1 MRECESLE
9 VADVSSV
16 SGLRLIHNQIS
27 HAGHQFEPRG
37 ERALYE
43 LASPAA
49 LSLPGANKGVVLIS
63 EMPGP
68 FGQPDFVALVGGGRW
83 LERRIAAGI
92 PPRLSEA
99 ECIVLSALYVE
110 RPLSQASLSRRV
122 GWSADV
128 IMPILK
134 KLVSVGALKVTPAGS
149 FLRVRDLEPS
159 GILYALE
166 AKLKSWQRAVLQGR
180 AYRSWADNYVVLLGG
195 VGAVARQRAAETIA
209 LDRAGLFVD
218 FEWIVKPKVR
228 KAHPAKRLWGFEH
241 MYAAVVASDPSFRI
255 YENI

>member
-1 MRECESLE
+1 MSLE
-9 VADVSSV
+9 VADLSSV
-16 SGLRLIHNQIS
+16 SELCLIHNQLS

-37 ERALYE
+37 ERALHE

-68 FGQPDFVALVGGGRW
+68 FGQPDFVALVGGGSW
-83 LERRIAAGI
+83 LERRMAAGI
-92 PPRLSEA
+92 PPQLSEA
-99 ECIVLSALYVE
+99 ECIVLSVLHAE
-110 RPLSQASLSRRV
+110 RPLSQAAVLRRV

-128 IMPILK
+128 LVPVLK
-134 KLVSVGALKVTPAGS
+134 KLVRVGALKVTSSGS

-159 GILYALE
+159 GVLYALE

-195 VGAVARQRAAETIA
+195 VGTVAKQRAADTIA
-209 LDRAGLFVD
+209 IDRAGLFVD
-218 FEWIVKPKVR
+218 FEWIVRPKVR
-228 KAHPAKRLWGFEH
+228 KAHSAKRLWGFEH

-255 YENI
+255 HERI